1 MAGADRTYF
10 SGETLSPD
18 ALRKSL
24 LEEPAGAVLTREA
37 LPPGLFIVQNAL
49 TADVCHKIV
58 DAAGR
63 IEGEAAK
70 VLSRRADA
78 VAARNVDT
86 RKTEH
91 FAAEKISPELNQMVR
106 AAYLDFVAR
115 HYRVDLEWFE
125 KPMVLRYKDRGEYHS
140 HADAYNWMEHERRWV
155 RVANR
160 DYSLLIYLN
169 EDFSGGELEF
179 KYLNFKVTPRQG
191 MLVAFPSDWRYA
203 HAAQPVTKGVKFS
216 IVSFAA
222 ARGTPRIDNPA
233 PINKI
238 PF

>member
-1 MAGADRTYF
+1 MAESDRIYL

-18 ALRKSL
+18 AFRKSL
-24 LEEPAGAVLTREA
+24 LAEPSGTVLTREA
-37 LPPGLFIVQNAL
+37 LPPGLFIVQNVL
-49 TADVCHKIV
+49 PADVCNRIAE
-58 DAAGR
+58 AAGR

-78 VAARNVDT
+78 VAAQNVDT

-91 FAAEKISPELNQMVR
+91 FPAETISPDLNHMVR

-125 KPMVLRYKDRGEYHS
+125 KPMILRYKHRGEYLA
-140 HADAYNWMEHERRWV
+140 HADAYNWAEQDRRWV

-191 MLVAFPSDWRYA
+191 MMVAFPSDWRYA
-203 HAAQPVTKGVKFS
+203 HAAQPVTTGVKLS

-233 PINKI
+233 PVNKI